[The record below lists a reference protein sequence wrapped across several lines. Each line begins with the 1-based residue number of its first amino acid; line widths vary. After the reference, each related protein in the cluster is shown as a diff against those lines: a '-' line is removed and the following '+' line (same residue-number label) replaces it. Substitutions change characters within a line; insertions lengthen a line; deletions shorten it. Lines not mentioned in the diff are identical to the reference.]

1 MRIVN
6 VDKIPAE
13 RRNAG
18 DGDLGGGGVG
28 NKGGN
33 GAHREIAIMKRV

>member
-1 MRIVN
+1 MLGMEIW
-6 VDKIPAE
+6 
-13 RRNAG
+13 
-18 DGDLGGGGVG
+18 GGGGVG